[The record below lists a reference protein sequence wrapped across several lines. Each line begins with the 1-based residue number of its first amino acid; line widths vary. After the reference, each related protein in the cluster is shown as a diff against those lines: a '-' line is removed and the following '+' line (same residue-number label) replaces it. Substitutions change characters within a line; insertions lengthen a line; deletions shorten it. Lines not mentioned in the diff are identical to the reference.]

1 MPNFRKF
8 HSRFAKLE
16 PHFFPDLRRML
27 WLNAS
32 HNEVPAMSG
41 RVFSR
46 NGLLRVLNLSHNK
59 LTSLDAQS
67 LRGMRFMRRLYFSNN
82 LITRVGR
89 GTFRSVTRY
98 SLNFLE

>member
-1 MPNFRKF
+1 
-8 HSRFAKLE
+8 
-16 PHFFPDLRRML
+16 ML

-67 LRGMRFMRRLYFSNN
+67 LRGMRFMRRLYFSDN

-98 SLNFLE
+98 EADNDPDTVLKTFWSNSLLIPMGNYDPSL